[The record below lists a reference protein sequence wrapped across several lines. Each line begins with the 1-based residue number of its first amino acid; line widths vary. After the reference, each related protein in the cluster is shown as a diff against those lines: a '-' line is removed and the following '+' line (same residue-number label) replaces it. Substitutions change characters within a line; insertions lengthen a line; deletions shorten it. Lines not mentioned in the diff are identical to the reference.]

1 MTLVLARGVW
11 AIHWVVMI
19 WIAVAW
25 CLPWSWALWAALIS
39 HPLVYLNW
47 RIFDN
52 RCVLTVIE
60 ERLRMRAADPHV
72 SALRPARVRPL
83 GLRLRFSVSRA
94 APPDLARARQCRQP
108 YVLVGRL
115 RDRRRSAGRALGR
128 DSLRSRGQLRQ
139 RGLEV
144 GDQILPVLGADR
156 DAHECIRDPGKGEL
170 RVEELAMRR
179 RLRVTGERL
188 DAAQAHGI
196 ARDLQAAEKLEC
208 AALAAL

>member
-72 SALRPARVRPL
+72 SARLAAGEPLDFVSGVLSLVLRRPI
-83 GLRLRFSVSRA
+83 SRA
-94 APPDLARARQCRQP
+94 QGSVVSHTFLWGGFAIAAAR
-108 YVLVGRL
+108 
-115 RDRRRSAGRALGR
+115 
-128 DSLRSRGQLRQ
+128 
-139 RGLEV
+139 
-144 GDQILPVLGADR
+144 
-156 DAHECIRDPGKGEL
+156 
-170 RVEELAMRR
+170 
-179 RLRVTGERL
+179 
-188 DAAQAHGI
+188 
-196 ARDLQAAEKLEC
+196 
-208 AALAAL
+208 LAAR